1 MLPQSSEKM
10 PAADLNLN
18 GFSDEIEVYL
28 SHLSG
33 NRFVL
38 KGRDGL
44 DQRLIYKV
52 ENHLSKDFYQGI
64 GVVRP
69 VKDFNQDQLPDLLLG
84 TYQVS
89 GRQLKLVG
97 FDVIC
102 QRTGNILIRYLPRT
116 ENLTKSHH

>member
-1 MLPQSSEKM
+1 M
-10 PAADLNLN
+10 
-18 GFSDEIEVYL
+18 
-28 SHLSG
+28 
-33 NRFVL
+33 L
-38 KGRDGL
+38 KGRDGM

-64 GVVRP
+64 GLVTP
-69 VKDFNQDQLPDLLLG
+69 VKDFNRDQLPDLLLG
-84 TYQVS
+84 IYQVS

-116 ENLTKSHH
+116 EVLTKSHH